1 MLPMQQSYEKRL
13 GHPADFRVRYT
24 FYSEE
29 EGGREKQ
36 PLQGLRSDFWY
47 NHESHEAN
55 GFFMIWPE
63 FEDQSGNVVLDDMEP
78 VSKTGTAMMW
88 IINDE
93 RRIYHRDKIN
103 VGMKDYLEKV
113 QQRQRYA
120 R

>member
-1 MLPMQQSYEKRL
+1 VKKRE
-13 GHPADFRVRYT
+13 V
-24 FYSEE
+24 
-29 EGGREKQ
+29 REKQ

-55 GFFMIWPE
+55 EFFMIWPE

-103 VGMKDYLEKV
+103 VGMKGYFREGSITTAVCTVIEIIGLLTNPTTN
-113 QQRQRYA
+113 QR
-120 R
+120 